1 MPETMLFCGDM
12 PAKKKRLTISEAA
25 KRLGITK
32 AAVYDAITAGR
43 LKAKQGKLT
52 ISALLL
58 SLQDV
63 ENYRVDKDRQKR
75 GKKKP

>member
-1 MPETMLFCGDM
+1 MLFCGDM